1 MKRYLVC
8 FWVSGEAM
16 PRNEEIE
23 IPNYEAEKY
32 VASAIYGELKAHFW
46 TNKVTLINYWELL

>member
-1 MKRYLVC
+1 
-8 FWVSGEAM
+8 VSGEAM